1 MLRQH
6 TRIILA
12 VVTLL
17 PTSSN
22 QKKEE
27 DPYVQKQGT
36 YKTKEEIQKA
46 PTNDHPCNLTRT
58 SVKISFPELKSETF
72 INLLGYK
79 EPNLVYL
86 WRCRGNCEGGSS
98 PIACMATR
106 TSQKTVT
113 MMFKTHLTKQDSKG
127 LIVGKEKMK
136 EMVLEEDV
144 ECGCQCSGISASQCA
159 GAFNEVGK
167 LT

>member
-1 MLRQH
+1 MLLQP
-6 TRIILA
+6 TWIVLA
-12 VVTLL
+12 AVTLL
-17 PTSSN
+17 PTSSK

-27 DPYVQKQGT
+27 VVQGT

-46 PTNDHPCNLTRT
+46 PTNDHPCNLTKT

-86 WRCRGNCEGGSS
+86 WRCRGKCEGGSS

-127 LIVGKEKMK
+127 LIVGKERMK

-144 ECGCQCSGISASQCA
+144 ECGCQCSGISASQCK
-159 GAFNEVGK
+159 GAFNEVGDGRM
-167 LT
+167 T